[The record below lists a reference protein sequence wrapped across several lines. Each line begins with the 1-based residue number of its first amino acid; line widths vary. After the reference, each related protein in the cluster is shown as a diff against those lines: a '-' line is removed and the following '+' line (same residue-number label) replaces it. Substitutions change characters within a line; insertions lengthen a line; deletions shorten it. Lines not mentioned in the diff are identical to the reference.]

1 MGTFLAKKHPL
12 NLDSFSR
19 NYYIPT
25 RHEIWRLLASQIA
38 KSEKNLSKKKADEVK
53 LTAKGR
59 YAVMAVADMAAQ
71 GPSMRSSL
79 TDISRRQGISLS
91 FLEQLFAKLR
101 RAGIVESSRG
111 ASGGYVLSAPAVEVT
126 LDRIIFA
133 VDEDIKAHGCTPEAK
148 IACTGKTDKCL
159 THNLWGALENHIE
172 QFLASVT
179 VQDVVDGRLPVTEM
193 EAAE

>member
-1 MGTFLAKKHPL
+1 M
-12 NLDSFSR
+12 
-19 NYYIPT
+19 
-25 RHEIWRLLASQIA
+25 
-38 KSEKNLSKKKADEVK
+38 K

-71 GPSMRSSL
+71 TPIDGNAVRSSL
-79 TDISRRQGISLS
+79 ADISRRQGISLS
-91 FLEQLFAKLR
+91 FLEQLFGKLR

-111 ASGGYVLSAPAVEVT
+111 ANGGYVLAVSAPELT

-172 QFLASVT
+172 SFLASVT
-179 VQDVVDGRLPVTEM
+179 VQDVVDGRLPIAQV

>member
-1 MGTFLAKKHPL
+1 
-12 NLDSFSR
+12 
-19 NYYIPT
+19 
-25 RHEIWRLLASQIA
+25 
-38 KSEKNLSKKKADEVK
+38 
-53 LTAKGR
+53 
-59 YAVMAVADMAAQ
+59 MAVADMAAQ